1 MPRGRQDLFGSVRR
15 QAQRVLAALANEIRK
30 REIDLERLRAQ
41 ANLWRHAIG
50 GGGARRGPGRPA
62 RGMAPARRA
71 RGAARR
77 RGGARRVDWTEVL
90 ASVPDKFG
98 VADVLKHPGARAK
111 GRPQVYP
118 ALSRWMDAKKIKNI
132 GKGKYQKL

>member
-15 QAQRVLAALANEIRK
+15 QAQRVLAALASEIRK

-41 ANLWRHAIG
+41 ANLWRNAIG
-50 GGGARRGPGRPA
+50 GRGGAGRRGPGRPA
-62 RGMAPARRA
+62 RGATAGRA
-71 RGAARR
+71 RGRR
-77 RGGARRVDWTEVL
+77 RGGGRRVDWTEVL
-90 ASVPDKFG
+90 ASVPSKFG

-111 GRPQVYP
+111 GRAQVYP
-118 ALSRWMDAKKIKNI
+118 ALSRWIEGKKIKNV